1 MHVPPST
8 TVTRVYKPLLL
19 IMLLAVAA
27 CTGGEALHAP
37 PVAAELL
44 PAPVPDQVYRETGIA
59 AWYGKELHGK
69 KTASGELFD
78 MNALTAAH
86 RTLPLGTLIRVTNLD
101 NFKSIKVRI
110 TDRGPFIRN
119 RVLDLS
125 LGAARELGFA
135 AQGTVRVKIE
145 TLEAVRDSA
154 FYTVQAATFLEEENA
169 RMLKERLSKRFE
181 VVSIVQFETNL
192 ARLYRVQVG
201 SYASEERAEKV
212 AGKLTLEGL
221 EPIVVRR
228 D

>member
-1 MHVPPST
+1 MHVTPLT
-8 TVTRVYKPLLL
+8 TLTRVKTACLL
-19 IMLLAVAA
+19 IILLAVAA
-27 CTGGEALHAP
+27 CTGMEAPHLP
-37 PVAAELL
+37 PAEAALS
-44 PAPVPDQVYRETGIA
+44 PAPMPDQVYRETGMA

-86 RTLPLGTLIRVTNLD
+86 RTLPLGTTIRVTNLD
-101 NFKSIKVRI
+101 NFKSIKVKI
-110 TDRGPFIRN
+110 TDRGPYIRS

-135 AQGTVRVKIE
+135 AQGTARVRIE
-145 TLEAVRDSA
+145 TLEPVRDSA
-154 FYTVQAATFLEEENA
+154 FYTVQAATFVEEENA
-169 RMLKERLSKRFE
+169 RLLKERLSKKFE
-181 VVSIVQFETNL
+181 IVSIVQFETNL
-192 ARLYRVQVG
+192 ARFYRVQVG
-201 SYASEERAEKV
+201 SYASEERADKV